1 MKKYL
6 FILLFIGLC
15 FGKEQTISDGPY
27 IFIEKNKLIEKNIIS
42 SKVILKNL
50 KASSYDTLYDAGK
63 SSFNRVKKI
72 AALSDIHGQYDL
84 LIELLLNNKIY

>member
-1 MKKYL
+1 MA
-6 FILLFIGLC
+6 
-15 FGKEQTISDGPY
+15 
-27 IFIEKNKLIEKNIIS
+27 
-42 SKVILKNL
+42 ILKNL